1 MIPHDHTGC
10 MGIPDLVS
18 HGNSRPYIEPDFTAT
33 ECDDQL
39 PAISTIGRGP
49 RGRGVMIA
57 GVEVDE
63 DTFKFSIVEDEN
75 GETVYQTPNLS
86 AGVIKVSAKPER
98 PVAGETVVMDFTV
111 TRDGKSTVTHIPI
124 PAGSTGSRIFL
135 CSVDLGKPMGE
146 GYAYQTDISTLMHYG
161 RNNSQWKS
169 MPIPRVNDVV
179 IFTLNGRMAFGT
191 VEAVENGKAIFTSQV
206 DFDVLQSLEIDDS
219 GNWVIGGVPTGKPAR
234 GPKGDKGD
242 PGEDGR
248 DGAPGP
254 QGKDGLRGPQ
264 GPQGATGAPG
274 EDGKPAIMEIGK
286 VEETKT
292 PTVKITRTDAIGNK
306 FTVDFGLPRGA
317 DGKSVDIQGG
327 IYTTDQLPAFDDTPV
342 NRAFIVKD
350 DDNQFDL
357 YIRGFEPIIA
367 EDGGPWTVVENW
379 QGVQGFSVR
388 YLVSLTIPSEGV
400 LRIPANTAT
409 TAFQDSRFIIDGDL
423 AIDKAGTVGIIGSS
437 VDNSGDY
444 TITKIGTLNVDW
456 DNVLDKPGSLVLHNS
471 QTGNMTHLDGTA
483 VTNAHIDWLFCWQI
497 SGAILRIEY
506 PQDSTITRYVKLE
519 RVDGDGL
526 SLAIKD
532 GDTIIGILDLP
543 VGTTPGLVAPDNKT
557 IELTGTTIGV
567 KSGSIDK
574 SYLDADLVGSL
585 IAHNALSNEVSHL
598 DGTRI
603 RGISMSWL
611 YVTQITARD
620 LNFRNN
626 DGSLTG
632 YMIQTANVAN
642 KILPAVVKDNAVI
655 GVLDLPIDT
664 TPGLVAPDNQTIALT
679 GTTIGVK
686 PGSISR
692 SHLDTN
698 LTEKIDKIEVAT
710 VEETKA
716 YLGIGA

>member
-49 RGRGVMIA
+49 RGRGITIA

-124 PAGSTGSRIFL
+124 PAGSTGSRIFM

-179 IFTLNGRMAFGT
+179 IFTLDGRLAFGT
-191 VEAVENGKAIFTSQV
+191 IEAVESDKVFFTSQV

-357 YIRGFEPIIA
+357 YIRGFEPVIA
-367 EDGGPWTVVENW
+367 EDGGPWTVVEDW

-400 LRIPANTAT
+400 LRIPANTT

-437 VDNSGDY
+437 VDDSGDY
-444 TITKIGTLNVDW
+444 TVTKIGTLNVDW
-456 DNVLDKPGSLVLHNS
+456 ANVLDKPDNLILY
-471 QTGNMTHLDGTA
+471 NMSDGTMTQLDGTRVNGA
-483 VTNAHIDWLFCWQI
+483 FFSWVYGTRVDTLGIGIQYKESTSIARRILIDKINANNICPVI
-497 SGAILRIEY
+497 KNG
-506 PQDSTITRYVKLE
+506 STIT
-519 RVDGDGL
+519 
-526 SLAIKD
+526 
-532 GDTIIGILDLP
+532 GILDLP

-557 IELTGTTIGV
+557 IE
-567 KSGSIDK
+567 
-574 SYLDADLVGSL
+574 
-585 IAHNALSNEVSHL
+585 
-598 DGTRI
+598 
-603 RGISMSWL
+603 
-611 YVTQITARD
+611 
-620 LNFRNN
+620 
-626 DGSLTG
+626 
-632 YMIQTANVAN
+632 
-642 KILPAVVKDNAVI
+642 
-655 GVLDLPIDT
+655 
-664 TPGLVAPDNQTIALT
+664 LT

-710 VEETKA
+710 VEETRA

>member
-49 RGRGVMIA
+49 RGRGITIA

-75 GETVYQTPNLS
+75 GEAVYQTPNLS

-111 TRDGKSTVTHIPI
+111 TKDGSSTVTHIPI

-169 MPIPRVNDVV
+169 MPLPRVNDVV

-191 VEAVENGKAIFTSQV
+191 IEAVEGGKVFFTSQV

-327 IYTTDQLPAFDDTPV
+327 IYTTDQLPAFDDTPI

-357 YIRGFEPIIA
+357 YIRGFEPVIA
-367 EDGGPWTVVENW
+367 EDGGPWTVVEDW

-437 VDNSGDY
+437 VDDSGDY
-444 TITKIGTLNVDW
+444 TVTKIGTLNVDW
-456 DNVLDKPGSLVLHNS
+456 DNVLDKPNDLVLHNE
-471 QTGNMTHLDGTA
+471 QTGSLKHLDGTLLI
-483 VTNAHIDWLFCWQI
+483 NARIDWLFCWQI
-497 SGAILRIEY
+497 SGTILRIEFQ
-506 PQDSTITRYVKLE
+506 QDSMIARYVKLE
-519 RVDGDGL
+519 RVDGDDL
-526 SLAIKD
+526 SLVIKD
-532 GDTIIGILDLP
+532 GDTTTGILDLP

-567 KSGSIDK
+567 K
-574 SYLDADLVGSL
+574 
-585 IAHNALSNEVSHL
+585 
-598 DGTRI
+598 
-603 RGISMSWL
+603 
-611 YVTQITARD
+611 
-620 LNFRNN
+620 
-626 DGSLTG
+626 
-632 YMIQTANVAN
+632 
-642 KILPAVVKDNAVI
+642 
-655 GVLDLPIDT
+655 
-664 TPGLVAPDNQTIALT
+664 
-679 GTTIGVK
+679 

-692 SHLDTN
+692 SHLDTV

>member
-10 MGIPDLVS
+10 MGIPDLIS
-18 HGNSRPYIEPDFTAT
+18 HGNSKPYIEPDFTAT

-49 RGRGVMIA
+49 RGRGIMVA

-124 PAGSTGSRIFL
+124 PAGSTGSRIFM
-135 CSVDLGKPMGE
+135 CSVDLGKPMGD
-146 GYAYQTDISTLMHYG
+146 GYAYQTDISAFMHYG

-169 MPIPRVNDVV
+169 MPVPRVNDVV
-179 IFTLNGRMAFGT
+179 IFTLDGRLAFGT
-191 VEAVENGKAIFTSQV
+191 IEAVEDGKVFFTSQV
-206 DFDVLQSLEIDDS
+206 NFDVLQSLEIDNS

-274 EDGKPAIMEIGK
+274 EDGKPAIMKIGK
-286 VEETKT
+286 VEESNI

-317 DGKSVDIQGG
+317 DGKSVDVQGG
-327 IYTTDQLPAFDDTPV
+327 IYTINQLPAFDDTPV

-357 YIRGFEPIIA
+357 YIRGFEPVIA
-367 EDGGPWTVVENW
+367 EEGGPWTVVEDW
-379 QGVQGFSVR
+379 QGVQGFSMR

-444 TITKIGTLNVDW
+444 TVMKIGTLNVDW
-456 DNVLDKPGSLVLHNS
+456 TNMLNKPTNIMLHNRS
-471 QTGNMTHLDGTA
+471 TSEISYLDGT
-483 VTNAHIDWLFCWQI
+483 NI
-497 SGAILRIEY
+497 SGIY
-506 PQDSTITRYVKLE
+506 
-519 RVDGDGL
+519 
-526 SLAIKD
+526 
-532 GDTIIGILDLP
+532 
-543 VGTTPGLVAPDNKT
+543 
-557 IELTGTTIGV
+557 
-567 KSGSIDK
+567 
-574 SYLDADLVGSL
+574 
-585 IAHNALSNEVSHL
+585 
-598 DGTRI
+598 
-603 RGISMSWL
+603 MFWL
-611 YVTQITARD
+611 YVTKVTTRD
-620 LNFRNN
+620 LNFTNN
-626 DGSLTG
+626 NGTLIG
-632 YMIQTANVAN
+632 YMIKTSNVAN
-642 KILPAVVKDNAVI
+642 KTLPAVVKDNAVI

-664 TPGLVAPDNQTIALT
+664 TPGLVAPDNQTIKLT

-686 PGSISR
+686 SGSISR

-710 VEETKA
+710 IEEIDQ
-716 YLGIGA
+716 YFNEQDGPGPQ

>member
-10 MGIPDLVS
+10 TGLPDLVS
-18 HGNSRPYIEPDFTAT
+18 HGNSRPYIEPDYTAM

-39 PAISTIGRGP
+39 PAISTMGRGP
-49 RGRGVMIA
+49 RGRGITVA

-124 PAGSTGSRIFL
+124 PAGSTGSRIFM

-146 GYAYQTDISTLMHYG
+146 GYAYQADISTLMHYG

-179 IFTLNGRMAFGT
+179 IFTLDGRLAFGT
-191 VEAVENGKAIFTSQV
+191 IEAVEGGKVFFTSQV

-286 VEETKT
+286 VEESKT

-350 DDNQFDL
+350 DDNRFDL
-357 YIRGFEPIIA
+357 YIRGFEPVIA
-367 EDGGPWTVVENW
+367 EDGGPWTVVEDW

-400 LRIPANTAT
+400 LRIPANTAI

-423 AIDKAGTVGIIGSS
+423 AIDRAGTVGIIGSS
-437 VDNSGDY
+437 IDDSGDY
-444 TITKIGTLNVDW
+444 TVTKIGTLNVDW
-456 DNVLDKPGSLVLHNS
+456 ANVLGKPANLLLHDAATGTMSHQDGSAVLEVEVPLFTANALNLKA
-471 QTGNMTHLDGTA
+471 TGDFELDQAVKPVKAENGRIGLAVIQGTD
-483 VTNAHIDWLFCWQI
+483 VIGML
-497 SGAILRIEY
+497 
-506 PQDSTITRYVKLE
+506 
-519 RVDGDGL
+519 GL
-526 SLAIKD
+526 PN
-532 GDTIIGILDLP
+532 G
-543 VGTTPGLVAPDNKT
+543 VVPGFVAPDGKT

-567 KSGSIDK
+567 K
-574 SYLDADLVGSL
+574 
-585 IAHNALSNEVSHL
+585 
-598 DGTRI
+598 
-603 RGISMSWL
+603 
-611 YVTQITARD
+611 
-620 LNFRNN
+620 
-626 DGSLTG
+626 
-632 YMIQTANVAN
+632 
-642 KILPAVVKDNAVI
+642 
-655 GVLDLPIDT
+655 
-664 TPGLVAPDNQTIALT
+664 
-679 GTTIGVK
+679 
-686 PGSISR
+686 PGSIGEFYLAGDLVR
-692 SHLDTN
+692 KL
-698 LTEKIDKIEVAT
+698 DKIKIASIDEAGMVKPDGSSIAIADDGT
-710 VEETKA
+710 ISVIEKDPEFYFSYDVVGEKK
-716 YLGIGA
+716 YLSLTTPE

>member
-10 MGIPDLVS
+10 MGIPNLVS

-49 RGRGVMIA
+49 RGRGVMVA

-161 RNNSQWKS
+161 RDTARWKS
-169 MPIPRVNDVV
+169 MPVPRVNDIV

-191 VEAVENGKAIFTSQV
+191 VEAVEGGKAIFTSQV

-242 PGEDGR
+242 PGKDGR

-274 EDGKPAIMEIGK
+274 EDGKPAIMKIGK

-357 YIRGFEPIIA
+357 YIRGFEPVIA
-367 EDGGPWTVVENW
+367 EDGGPWTVVEDW

-409 TAFQDSRFIIDGDL
+409 TAFQDPRFIIDGDL

-437 VDNSGDY
+437 VDDSGDY

-456 DNVLDKPGSLVLHNS
+456 TNVLDKPGNLVMYHNDINS
-471 QTGNMTHLDGTA
+471 EDFGRLYIPDNITVNDTHFDVIPLIDVDQINTTA
-483 VTNAHIDWLFCWQI
+483 LCI
-497 SGAILRIEY
+497 SAYEKEEGIYTHQYAIQVRDVGSSIPCPAILAANKIE
-506 PQDSTITRYVKLE
+506 
-519 RVDGDGL
+519 GL
-526 SLAIKD
+526 LGK
-532 GDTIIGILDLP
+532 P
-543 VGTTPGLVAPDNKT
+543 VGT
-557 IELTGTTIGV
+557 
-567 KSGSIDK
+567 
-574 SYLDADLVGSL
+574 
-585 IAHNALSNEVSHL
+585 
-598 DGTRI
+598 
-603 RGISMSWL
+603 M
-611 YVTQITARD
+611 
-620 LNFRNN
+620 
-626 DGSLTG
+626 
-632 YMIQTANVAN
+632 
-642 KILPAVVKDNAVI
+642 
-655 GVLDLPIDT
+655 
-664 TPGLVAPDNQTIALT
+664 PGLVAPDNQTIALT
-679 GTTIGVK
+679 GTTIGIN

-698 LTEKIDKIEVAT
+698 LTEKIDKIEVAS
-710 VEETKA
+710 VEETKT

>member
-1 MIPHDHTGC
+1 

-49 RGRGVMIA
+49 RGHGITIA

-111 TRDGKSTVTHIPI
+111 TRDGSSTVTHIPI
-124 PAGSTGSRIFL
+124 PAGSTGSRIFM
-135 CSVDLGKPMGE
+135 CSVDLGKSMGE
-146 GYAYQTDISTLMHYG
+146 GYTYQTDISTLMHYG

-169 MPIPRVNDVV
+169 MPTPRVNDVV
-179 IFTLNGRMAFGT
+179 IFTLDGRLAFGT
-191 VEAVENGKAIFTSQV
+191 IEAVEGGEVFFTSQV

-219 GNWVIGGVPTGKPAR
+219 GNWVIGGMPTGKPAR

-264 GPQGATGAPG
+264 GPKGATGAPG

-286 VEETKT
+286 VEETKI

-327 IYTTDQLPAFDDTPV
+327 IYTTNQLPAFDDTPV

-350 DDNQFDL
+350 DDNRFDL

-367 EDGGPWTVVENW
+367 EDGGPWTVVEDW

-400 LRIPANTAT
+400 LRIPSNTAT

-423 AIDKAGTVGIIGSS
+423 AIDKNGTIGIIGSS
-437 VDNSGDY
+437 VDDSGDY
-444 TITKIGTLNVDW
+444 TITRLGAFSVDW
-456 DNVLDKPGSLVLHNS
+456 DNVLDKPGNLMLHNT
-471 QTGNMTHLDGTA
+471 Q
-483 VTNAHIDWLFCWQI
+483 
-497 SGAILRIEY
+497 
-506 PQDSTITRYVKLE
+506 
-519 RVDGDGL
+519 
-526 SLAIKD
+526 
-532 GDTIIGILDLP
+532 
-543 VGTTPGLVAPDNKT
+543 
-557 IELTGTTIGV
+557 
-567 KSGSIDK
+567 
-574 SYLDADLVGSL
+574 
-585 IAHNALSNEVSHL
+585 SNEVSHL
-598 DGTRI
+598 DGTKI
-603 RGISMSWL
+603 SGISMSWL
-611 YVTQITARD
+611 YATQVTTKD
-620 LNFRNN
+620 LNFKNSN
-626 DGSLTG
+626 GSLIG
-632 YMIQTANVAN
+632 YVIQAANVAN
-642 KILPAVVKDNAVI
+642 KILPTVVKNNAVI
-655 GVLDLPIDT
+655 GVLDLPIGT

-698 LTEKIDKIEVAT
+698 LTGKIDKIEIAS
-710 VEETKA
+710 VEEVKT
-716 YLGIGA
+716 YFGITE

>member
-10 MGIPDLVS
+10 MGIPDLVG

-98 PVAGETVVMDFTV
+98 PVAGETIVMDFTV
-111 TRDGKSTVTHIPI
+111 IRDGKSMVTHIPI
-124 PAGSTGSRIFL
+124 PAGSTGSRIFM

-146 GYAYQTDISTLMHYG
+146 GYAYQTDISALMHYG

-179 IFTLNGRMAFGT
+179 IFTLDGRLAFGT
-191 VEAVENGKAIFTSQV
+191 IEAIEGGKVFFTSQV

-242 PGEDGR
+242 PGENGR

-357 YIRGFEPIIA
+357 YIRGFEPVIA
-367 EDGGPWTVVENW
+367 EDGGPWTVVEDW

-409 TAFQDSRFIIDGDL
+409 TAFQDPRFIIDGDL
-423 AIDKAGTVGIIGSS
+423 AIDRAGTVGIIGSS
-437 VDNSGDY
+437 VDDSGDY
-444 TITKIGTLNVDW
+444 TVTKIGTLNVW
-456 DNVLDKPGSLVLHNS
+456 DNVLDKPDNLV
-471 QTGNMTHLDGTA
+471 THDKENNEILRLDGTRVMGLIFNWLSA
-483 VTNAHIDWLFCWQI
+483 VTGTIRTLEFKSYTGNPT
-497 SGAILRIEY
+497 GYKIEHNGINTHE
-506 PQDSTITRYVKLE
+506 SCLIVKRFNTVIGLLE
-519 RVDGDGL
+519 PPFDG
-526 SLAIKD
+526 I
-532 GDTIIGILDLP
+532 
-543 VGTTPGLVAPDNKT
+543 PGLVAPDNKT
-557 IELTGTTIGV
+557 IALTDTTIGI
-567 KSGSIDK
+567 KS
-574 SYLDADLVGSL
+574 
-585 IAHNALSNEVSHL
+585 
-598 DGTRI
+598 
-603 RGISMSWL
+603 
-611 YVTQITARD
+611 
-620 LNFRNN
+620 
-626 DGSLTG
+626 
-632 YMIQTANVAN
+632 
-642 KILPAVVKDNAVI
+642 
-655 GVLDLPIDT
+655 
-664 TPGLVAPDNQTIALT
+664 
-679 GTTIGVK
+679 
-686 PGSISR
+686 GSISR

>member
-49 RGRGVMIA
+49 RGHGITIA

-111 TRDGKSTVTHIPI
+111 TRDGSSTVTHIPI

-146 GYAYQTDISTLMHYG
+146 GYAYQADISALMHYG
-161 RNNSQWKS
+161 RDTTRWKS

-179 IFTLNGRMAFGT
+179 VFTLNGRMAFGT
-191 VEAVENGKAIFTSQV
+191 IEAVEGDKVIFTSQV

-219 GNWVIGGVPTGKPAR
+219 GNWVIGGVPTSKPAR

-274 EDGKPAIMEIGK
+274 EDGKPAIMKIGK

-327 IYTTDQLPAFDDTPV
+327 IYTTDQLPEFDDTPV

-444 TITKIGTLNVDW
+444 TVTKIGTLNVDW
-456 DNVLDKPGSLVLHNS
+456 ANVLDKPDNLVIHNT
-471 QTGNMTHLDGTA
+471 QNGALFHLDGTRVYGA
-483 VTNAHIDWLFCWQI
+483 SFTWIYGTRIDTQSMGFQYKDNNAIAWRVLIDKVANDNI
-497 SGAILRIEY
+497 R
-506 PQDSTITRYVKLE
+506 
-519 RVDGDGL
+519 
-526 SLAIKD
+526 LAIKN
-532 GDTIIGILDLP
+532 GNTITGVLASP

-567 KSGSIDK
+567 K
-574 SYLDADLVGSL
+574 
-585 IAHNALSNEVSHL
+585 
-598 DGTRI
+598 
-603 RGISMSWL
+603 
-611 YVTQITARD
+611 
-620 LNFRNN
+620 
-626 DGSLTG
+626 
-632 YMIQTANVAN
+632 
-642 KILPAVVKDNAVI
+642 
-655 GVLDLPIDT
+655 
-664 TPGLVAPDNQTIALT
+664 
-679 GTTIGVK
+679 
-686 PGSISR
+686 PGSISE
-692 SHLDTN
+692 SHLDTI
-698 LTEKIDKIEVAT
+698 LKEKIDKIEVAT

>member
-49 RGRGVMIA
+49 RGHGITIA

-111 TRDGKSTVTHIPI
+111 TRDGSSTVTHIPI

-146 GYAYQTDISTLMHYG
+146 GYAYQADISALMHYG
-161 RNNSQWKS
+161 RDTTRWKS

-179 IFTLNGRMAFGT
+179 VFTLNGRMAFGT
-191 VEAVENGKAIFTSQV
+191 IEAVEGDKVIFTSQV

-219 GNWVIGGVPTGKPAR
+219 GNWVIGGVPTSKPAR

-274 EDGKPAIMEIGK
+274 EDGKPAIMKIGK

-327 IYTTDQLPAFDDTPV
+327 IYTTDQLPEFDDTPV

-444 TITKIGTLNVDW
+444 TVTKIGTLNVDW
-456 DNVLDKPGSLVLHNS
+456 ANVLDKPDNLVIHNTQNGSLF
-471 QTGNMTHLDGTA
+471 HLDGT
-483 VTNAHIDWLFCWQI
+483 
-497 SGAILRIEY
+497 
-506 PQDSTITRYVKLE
+506 
-519 RVDGDGL
+519 RVDGASFTWIYGTRIETQSMGFQYKDNNAIAWRVL
-526 SLAIKD
+526 IDKVANDNIRLAIKN
-532 GDTIIGILDLP
+532 GNTITGVLASP

-567 KSGSIDK
+567 K
-574 SYLDADLVGSL
+574 
-585 IAHNALSNEVSHL
+585 
-598 DGTRI
+598 
-603 RGISMSWL
+603 
-611 YVTQITARD
+611 
-620 LNFRNN
+620 
-626 DGSLTG
+626 
-632 YMIQTANVAN
+632 
-642 KILPAVVKDNAVI
+642 
-655 GVLDLPIDT
+655 
-664 TPGLVAPDNQTIALT
+664 
-679 GTTIGVK
+679 
-686 PGSISR
+686 PGSISE
-692 SHLDTN
+692 SHLDTI
-698 LTEKIDKIEVAT
+698 LKEKIDKIDVAS
-710 VEETKA
+710 VEETKT

>member
-18 HGNSRPYIEPDFTAT
+18 HGNSKPYIEPDFTAT

-49 RGRGVMIA
+49 RGHGIMIA

-146 GYAYQTDISTLMHYG
+146 GYAYQTDISALMHYG
-161 RNNSQWKS
+161 RDTARWKS

-191 VEAVENGKAIFTSQV
+191 IEAVEGDKAIFTSQV

-327 IYTTDQLPAFDDTPV
+327 IYTIDQLPAFDDTPV

-357 YIRGFEPIIA
+357 YIRGFEPVIA

-444 TITKIGTLNVDW
+444 TVTKIGTLNVEW
-456 DNVLDKPGSLVLHNS
+456 DNVLNKPDLVLKAEFDDFKS
-471 QTGNMTHLDGTA
+471 KADQKYAELKQAIDGKA
-483 VTNAHIDWLFCWQI
+483 DKAHVHENATQAQAGFMSAEDK
-497 SGAILRIEY
+497 
-506 PQDSTITRYVKLE
+506 VKL
-519 RVDGDGL
+519 D
-526 SLAIKD
+526 SL
-532 GDTIIGILDLP
+532 
-543 VGTTPGLVAPDNKT
+543 
-557 IELTGTTIGV
+557 
-567 KSGSIDK
+567 
-574 SYLDADLVGSL
+574 
-585 IAHNALSNEVSHL
+585 
-598 DGTRI
+598 
-603 RGISMSWL
+603 
-611 YVTQITARD
+611 
-620 LNFRNN
+620 
-626 DGSLTG
+626 
-632 YMIQTANVAN
+632 
-642 KILPAVVKDNAVI
+642 
-655 GVLDLPIDT
+655 
-664 TPGLVAPDNQTIALT
+664 
-679 GTTIGVK
+679 
-686 PGSISR
+686 
-692 SHLDTN
+692 
-698 LTEKIDKIEVAT
+698 EVAT
-710 VEETKA
+710 VEDTRA

>member
-49 RGRGVMIA
+49 RGRGITIA

-86 AGVIKVSAKPER
+86 AGVIKISAKPER

-124 PAGSTGSRIFL
+124 PAGSTGSRIFM

-179 IFTLNGRMAFGT
+179 IFTLDGRLAFGT
-191 VEAVENGKAIFTSQV
+191 IEAVEGGKVFFTSQV

-327 IYTTDQLPAFDDTPV
+327 IYTIDQLPAFDDTPV

-357 YIRGFEPIIA
+357 YIRGFEPVIA
-367 EDGGPWTVVENW
+367 EDGGPWTVVEDW
-379 QGVQGFSVR
+379 QGIQGFSVR

-423 AIDKAGTVGIIGSS
+423 VIDKAGTVGIIGSS

-444 TITKIGTLNVDW
+444 TVTKIGTLNVDW
-456 DNVLDKPGSLVLHNS
+456 DNVLDKPGNLLLHNIS
-471 QTGNMTHLDGTA
+471 NGSVTHLDGTRA
-483 VTNAHIDWLFCWQI
+483 DRVSFSWIYGSRVDSKVIGFQYIGND
-497 SGAILRIEY
+497 AIGWRILADRLDAKIIR
-506 PQDSTITRYVKLE
+506 PVIKQDNTIT
-519 RVDGDGL
+519 
-526 SLAIKD
+526 
-532 GDTIIGILDLP
+532 GILDLP

-567 KSGSIDK
+567 K
-574 SYLDADLVGSL
+574 
-585 IAHNALSNEVSHL
+585 
-598 DGTRI
+598 
-603 RGISMSWL
+603 
-611 YVTQITARD
+611 
-620 LNFRNN
+620 
-626 DGSLTG
+626 
-632 YMIQTANVAN
+632 
-642 KILPAVVKDNAVI
+642 
-655 GVLDLPIDT
+655 
-664 TPGLVAPDNQTIALT
+664 
-679 GTTIGVK
+679 

-692 SHLDTN
+692 SHLDTV
-698 LTEKIDKIEVAT
+698 LTEKIDTIEVAS

-716 YLGIGA
+716 YLRIGV

>member
-10 MGIPDLVS
+10 MGIPNLVS
-18 HGNSRPYIEPDFTAT
+18 HGNSKPYIEPDFTAT

-506 PQDSTITRYVKLE
+506 PQDSTIARYVKLE

-574 SYLDADLVGSL
+574 SYLDANLVEGL
-585 IAHNALSNEVSHL
+585 VTHNTLSNEISHL

-603 RGISMSWL
+603 QGISMSWL
-611 YVTQITARD
+611 YATQVTTRD
-620 LNFRNN
+620 LNFKNN
-626 DGSLTG
+626 DGSLIG
-632 YMIQTANVAN
+632 YMVQTANVAN
-642 KILPAVVKDNAVI
+642 KILPAVIKDNAVI

-664 TPGLVAPDNQTIALT
+664 TPGLVAPDNQTIELT
-679 GTTIGVK
+679 GTTIGIK

>member
-49 RGRGVMIA
+49 RGRGVMVA

-124 PAGSTGSRIFL
+124 PAGSTGSRIFM

-146 GYAYQTDISTLMHYG
+146 GYAYQTDISTFMHYG

-169 MPIPRVNDVV
+169 MPTPRVNDVV
-179 IFTLNGRMAFGT
+179 IFTLNGRLAFGT
-191 VEAVENGKAIFTSQV
+191 IEAVEDGKVFFTSQV

-274 EDGKPAIMEIGK
+274 EDGKPAIMKIGK

-357 YIRGFEPIIA
+357 YIRGFEPVIA
-367 EDGGPWTVVENW
+367 EDGGPWTVVEDW

-409 TAFQDSRFIIDGDL
+409 IAFQDSRFIIDGDL

-437 VDNSGDY
+437 VDDSGDY
-444 TITKIGTLNVDW
+444 TVTKIGTLNVDW
-456 DNVLDKPGSLVLHNS
+456 DNVLDKPGNLMLHDID
-471 QTGNMTHLDGTA
+471 TGNMSRLDGQPVPGISAKWFYTSMLA
-483 VTNAHIDWLFCWQI
+483 AKQILFQYSKDI
-497 SGAILRIEY
+497 S
-506 PQDSTITRYVKLE
+506 ITQM
-519 RVDGDGL
+519 
-526 SLAIKD
+526 I
-532 GDTIIGILDLP
+532 
-543 VGTTPGLVAPDNKT
+543 
-557 IELTGTTIGV
+557 
-567 KSGSIDK
+567 
-574 SYLDADLVGSL
+574 SL
-585 IAHNALSNEVSHL
+585 ISIH
-598 DGTRI
+598 DGNIIPAIFKGDVMT
-603 RGISMSWL
+603 GI
-611 YVTQITARD
+611 
-620 LNFRNN
+620 
-626 DGSLTG
+626 
-632 YMIQTANVAN
+632 
-642 KILPAVVKDNAVI
+642 
-655 GVLDLPIDT
+655 LDLPIDT

-692 SHLDTN
+692 SYLNID
-698 LTEKIDKIEVAT
+698 LTEKIDKIEVAS
-710 VEETKA
+710 VKETKA
-716 YLGIGA
+716 YLGIGV

>member
-18 HGNSRPYIEPDFTAT
+18 RGNSRPYIEPDFTAT

-49 RGRGVMIA
+49 RGRGITIA

-111 TRDGKSTVTHIPI
+111 TRDGKSMVTHIPI
-124 PAGSTGSRIFL
+124 PAGSTGSRIFM

-179 IFTLNGRMAFGT
+179 IFTLDGCLAFGT
-191 VEAVENGKAIFTSQV
+191 IEAVEDGKVFFTSQV

-242 PGEDGR
+242 PGENGR

-264 GPQGATGAPG
+264 GPQGSPGAPG
-274 EDGKPAIMEIGK
+274 EDGKPAIMQIGK
-286 VEETKT
+286 VEESMI

-317 DGKSVDIQGG
+317 DGKSVDVQGG
-327 IYTTDQLPAFDDTPV
+327 IYTIDQLPAFDDTPV

-350 DDNQFDL
+350 NDNQFDL
-357 YIRGFEPIIA
+357 YIRGFEPVIA
-367 EDGGPWTVVENW
+367 EEGGPWTVVEDW
-379 QGVQGFSVR
+379 QGIQGFSVR

-409 TAFQDSRFIIDGDL
+409 TAFQDPRFIIDGDL

-444 TITKIGTLNVDW
+444 TVTKIGTLNVDW
-456 DNVLDKPGSLVLHNS
+456 ANMLDKPRNLMLHDKS
-471 QTGNMTHLDGTA
+471 TGEIARLDGTS
-483 VTNAHIDWLFCWQI
+483 I
-497 SGAILRIEY
+497 SGIY
-506 PQDSTITRYVKLE
+506 
-519 RVDGDGL
+519 
-526 SLAIKD
+526 
-532 GDTIIGILDLP
+532 
-543 VGTTPGLVAPDNKT
+543 
-557 IELTGTTIGV
+557 
-567 KSGSIDK
+567 
-574 SYLDADLVGSL
+574 
-585 IAHNALSNEVSHL
+585 
-598 DGTRI
+598 
-603 RGISMSWL
+603 MFWL
-611 YVTQITARD
+611 YVTRVTTRD
-620 LNFRNN
+620 LNFTNN
-626 DGSLTG
+626 NGTLIG
-632 YMIQTANVAN
+632 YTIKAANVAD
-642 KILPAVVKDNAVI
+642 KILPAVIKDNAVI
-655 GVLDLPIDT
+655 GVLDRPIDT
-664 TPGLVAPDNQTIALT
+664 TPGLVAPDNQTIKLT

-698 LTEKIDKIEVAT
+698 LAGKIDKIEVAS
-710 VEETKA
+710 VEEVRNR
-716 YLGIGA
+716 YVEPE